1 MENDKQKTIFTV
13 ILLVILVTTSTD
25 VWLDL
30 GQGSTVKHLMTEIIV
45 CIAVIVG
52 LVMMWSSNK
61 FLKLELQS
69 TQSDLAKSLA
79 ESMKWK
85 NENAQLISGLS
96 GAIDKQLS
104 EWHLSPSEKDVALML
119 LKGLSLKEIAEIR
132 SVSERTVR
140 QQSINVYQKANIAGR
155 AELSAFFLED
165 LLK

>member
-1 MENDKQKTIFTV
+1 MENEKQKTIFTV

-30 GQGSTVKHLMTEIIV
+30 GQGSTIKHLMTEIIV
-45 CIAVIVG
+45 CVAVVAG